1 MGNAVKPASVDRS
14 WRESMDKFA
23 ELIQRLL
30 EIQCDERRNPA
41 LIEEDARLLERLR
54 KRAFGA
60 KPAQTVKLSQD
71 SRVGQR
77 FKA

>member
-1 MGNAVKPASVDRS
+1 MER
-14 WRESMDKFA
+14 FA

-30 EIQCDERRNPA
+30 EIQRGEKRNPA
-41 LIEEDARLLERLR
+41 LVDEDARLLDRLR

>member
-1 MGNAVKPASVDRS
+1 MAIVDQL
-14 WRESMDKFA
+14 WREPMERFA

-30 EIQCDERRNPA
+30 EIQCGKRRNPA
-41 LIEEDARLLERLR
+41 LIEEDTRLLHRLR
-54 KRAFGA
+54 KKAFGA